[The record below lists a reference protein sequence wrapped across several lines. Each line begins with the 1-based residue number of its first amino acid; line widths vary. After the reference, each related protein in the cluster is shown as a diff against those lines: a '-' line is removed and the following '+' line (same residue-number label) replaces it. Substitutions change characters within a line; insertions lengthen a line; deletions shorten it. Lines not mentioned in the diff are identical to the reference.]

1 MTFTLSS
8 MAFKNNCAIP
18 EEYTG
23 DGKDVSPPLDW
34 TFAPRGTKSYALICD
49 DPDAPLGTWV
59 HWVLYDIPGTIKSL
73 PEALPP
79 NEVVLD
85 SVHHGVNDFDT
96 LGYGGPAPPRRKDAS
111 LLLQALCAVAGR
123 GSAARRHK
131 GRGAGSHRCPYSRA
145 GPHYGD
151 LPALMRM
158 AAGAY
163 ATTQKRRSWVWR
175 ARRAFERIRPQAPV
189 CSALAA
195 PTAKRRSAGC
205 A

>member
-73 PEALPP
+73 PEDLPP

-96 LGYGGPAPPRRKDAS
+96 LGYGGPAPPAGKTHRYFFK
-111 LLLQALCAVAGR
+111 LYAL
-123 GSAARRHK
+123 SQ
-131 GRGAGSHRCPYSRA
+131 
-145 GPHYGD
+145 
-151 LPALMRM
+151 
-158 AAGAY
+158 AAGLPPG
-163 ATTQKRRSWVWR
+163 ATKEEVLEAIDAHILGQARIMVTYRR
-175 ARRAFERIRPQAPV
+175 
-189 CSALAA
+189 
-195 PTAKRRSAGC
+195 
-205 A
+205 